1 VGAARASFGKS
12 NMALNLEDLLAP
24 VSADDPVGP
33 DLGYDPDRSAIEQA
47 FEIDVS
53 IDASGV
59 AAQAA
64 DTDWRPIIQNIG
76 AQSIKTKDLW
86 LAVYLTRAGAL
97 SGSLETVE
105 TGALYLAGLLETYW
119 PTVHPQLEEYGFQG
133 RKGPCDS
140 LAAPAQFI
148 NPLRNLTLLTH
159 PRLGQFSG
167 ADFAR
172 FRSGGESEDGYRD
185 FRLALDDL
193 GHEALE
199 EIVAKLDTISSALRR
214 VDQVLTAN
222 AESGG
227 GATNFQPT
235 YDALKELREAVQAF
249 GPPPKAEAD
258 EVAESG
264 DAAEGV
270 APSGK
275 RLSGQV
281 DTRED
286 VLRALDAISEY
297 YRRREPGHPIL
308 MLLQRAREWVGLD
321 FLAILEDIAPGSIS
335 EARTVLQL
343 RSQRD
348 DL

>member
-1 VGAARASFGKS
+1 
-12 NMALNLEDLLAP
+12 MALNLEDLLAP

-97 SGSLETVE
+97 SGSLETVA
-105 TGALYLAGLLETYW
+105 TGALYLAGLLEAYW
-119 PTVHPQLEEYGFQG
+119 PSVHPQLEEYGFQG

-140 LAAPAQFI
+140 LTAAAQFI
-148 NPLRNLTLLTH
+148 NPLRNLNLLIH

-172 FRSGGESEDGYRD
+172 FRSGGEAEAGYRE
-185 FRLALDDL
+185 FRLAIDDL
-193 GHEALE
+193 GHEALQD
-199 EIVAKLDTISSALRR
+199 IVEKLDTISSALRR
-214 VDQVLTAN
+214 VDQVLTDN
-222 AESGG
+222 AESG

-235 YDALKELREAVQAF
+235 YDALKELKDAVQAF
-249 GPPPKAEAD
+249 GPPPEAEA
-258 EVAESG
+258 G
-264 DAAEGV
+264 DAVDAGGDGPEDAPV
-270 APSGK
+270 AGK

-308 MLLQRAREWVGLD
+308 VLLQRAREWVGLD
-321 FLAILEDIAPGSIS
+321 FLAILQDIAPGSIS